1 MDTDD
6 GLSKPEANS
15 IPRRQVL
22 KAIGSGVIAPG
33 LFACAASPPAAP
45 VTFRELTPEI
55 HYSSVTAL
63 ANAIRTKQASSEEVT
78 KIFLARIEAV
88 NDSLNAVVQLDAER
102 ALAAARDADS
112 RLARGDLAGPL
123 HGVPMTIKDSLDTAD
138 MISTGGTMGRAKFVP
153 DKDATVVTR
162 LRAAGAI
169 LMGKTNT
176 PELTLSF
183 KTSNAV
189 YGTTNNPYDL
199 TRTPG
204 GSSGG
209 ASAILAAGG
218 SPFDVGSDYGGSI
231 RLPAHNTGITGIKP
245 TSGRIPRTGHIFP
258 FGGLLDSFQQLGP
271 MTRYVEDLIL
281 LLPILSGPDGI
292 DPYIVPM
299 PLLDSAA
306 INVRDLRV
314 CFHTD
319 NGVLTPTPETA
330 EVVQNAAA
338 ALAGIGCI
346 VEEARPP
353 GIESSYQIAQDLW
366 NRCDSPLVKALLEQA
381 GTTREEATLDWLFEL
396 PPASDAD
403 IVDAVTRL
411 DACRS
416 QMLSIFEDFDIIVCP
431 PNARPAMTHNTENA
445 GDLRPFSYTISY
457 NVAGWPAAVVRGGT
471 SPEGLPI
478 GVQIVARPWREDV
491 ALAVAGF
498 LESRLGGFHPPSL

>member
-1 MDTDD
+1 MDTDGD
-6 GLSKPEANS
+6 PSEADS
-15 IPRRQVL
+15 VPRRQVL
-22 KAIGSGVIAPG
+22 KALGSGVIAPG
-33 LFACAASPPAAP
+33 LFACAAAPRATP
-45 VTFRELTPEI
+45 VTVRELASEI

-63 ANAIRTKQASSEEVT
+63 ANAIRTKQVSSEEVT
-78 KIFLARIEAV
+78 KVFLARIEAV

-102 ALAAARDADS
+102 ALAAAREADS

-138 MISTGGTMGRAKFVP
+138 MISTGGTVGRARFVP
-153 DKDATVVTR
+153 ESDATVVAR

-245 TSGRIPRTGHIFP
+245 TSGRVPRTGHIFP

-271 MTRYVEDLIL
+271 MARYVEDLIL

-353 GIESSYQIAQDLW
+353 GIESSYQIHQDYFR
-366 NRCDSPLVKALLEQA
+366 RCDPPLVKMLLERA
-381 GTTREEATLDWLFEL
+381 GTSSDETTLNRLLET
-396 PPASDAD
+396 PAASNSD
-403 IVDAVTRL
+403 IVDAVTRV

-416 QMLSIFEDFDIIVCP
+416 QMLSIFEKFDVIVCP
-431 PNARPAMTHNTENA
+431 VNAGPAKGHQEESA
-445 GDLRPFSYTISY
+445 GDLRPYSYTMTY
-457 NVAGWPAAVVRGGT
+457 NLTGWPGAVVRGGT

-478 GVQIVARPWREDV
+478 GVQVVAPPWREDV

-498 LESRLGGFHPPSL
+498 LESRLGGFRAPSL